1 MNLSLSQE
9 LRDQGFQK
17 RMGFFF
23 LKKREH
29 YRLFTPAV
37 VRNEHS
43 NPNSFRPR
51 DLPTRPLA
59 AGNPTARLPAPG
71 PGDGAMRRQP
81 FSRHDGFF
89 ASLQRVEDRLTSE
102 QHQHQEQDP
111 APPPPPATACQ
122 PGPAPF
128 SDTLTTASPLL
139 LLDPAQPS
147 VAASRDSSGPA
158 LDFLTALTDQE
169 QDDDDDD
176 SGGDG
181 VEEDIARLMAL
192 LGLSPPPPDGD
203 DGCDAGGGTGG
214 CDCSGA
220 DGFLA
225 KVVGVAGPKCDGEK
239 RRLDAWIRHYY
250 HRREGG
256 GCRVREPARLAHLL
270 LARASS
276 SDAAAAVVAP
286 ATVVD
291 FLERDPK

>member
-1 MNLSLSQE
+1 
-9 LRDQGFQK
+9 
-17 RMGFFF
+17 
-23 LKKREH
+23 
-29 YRLFTPAV
+29 
-37 VRNEHS
+37 
-43 NPNSFRPR
+43 
-51 DLPTRPLA
+51 
-59 AGNPTARLPAPG
+59 
-71 PGDGAMRRQP
+71 MRRQP

-89 ASLQRVEDRLTSE
+89 ASLQRVEDRLASE
-102 QHQHQEQDP
+102 QHQGQEQDP
-111 APPPPPATACQ
+111 SPAPPATACQ
-122 PGPAPF
+122 PEPAPF
-128 SDTLTTASPLL
+128 SDTTTTASLLL
-139 LLDPAQPS
+139 LLDTAPPS
-147 VAASRDSSGPA
+147 VAASGDSSGPA
-158 LDFLTALTDQE
+158 LDFLTALTEQDARVQLQ

-176 SGGDG
+176 NGGGG

-192 LGLSPPPPDGD
+192 LGLSPPPPDGE
-203 DGCDAGGGTGG
+203 DGCDADGGTGG

-250 HRREGG
+250 HCGEGG
-256 GCRVREPARLAHLL
+256 GCRVREPARLVHLL